1 LVVIKRGL
9 NIRHRHVGVLVAVA
23 VGAVMVM
30 ALNVTAFARAHQAI
44 DPERS
49 SLTVRV
55 FKTGLFRALADN
67 HEIHAPIQAG
77 FVEEGANAGVQ
88 IVVEAQQMR
97 VLDPGLS
104 PRDRNQVETRMLGP
118 DVLDVTQFPEIRFES
133 TMVTQTRPD
142 EWTVQGQLTIHGQS
156 RLLTIEVVRD
166 QGHYKGSS
174 SVKQTSFGI
183 TPISVAGGTVKVK
196 DDVVI
201 EFDVVTRAEQSR

>member
-1 LVVIKRGL
+1 
-9 NIRHRHVGVLVAVA
+9 GVQLAAA

-30 ALNVTAFARAHQAI
+30 ALNVTSFARAHQAI

-49 SLTVRV
+49 TLTVRV

-118 DVLDVTQFPEIRFES
+118 DVLDVAQFPEIRFES

-156 RLLTIEVVRD
+156 RPLTIEVVRD
-166 QGHYKGSS
+166 QG
-174 SVKQTSFGI
+174 
-183 TPISVAGGTVKVK
+183 
-196 DDVVI
+196 
-201 EFDVVTRAEQSR
+201 